1 VYRQHRGQAYAREM
15 CSAGSSWLRTMGSAT
30 LPIARPPSYQFTHDR
45 FGRRKVLVERS
56 ARHLRRADDV
66 VDRRRRVRFSTS
78 NRNALLSNSERMRWR
93 RLAATR

>member
-1 VYRQHRGQAYAREM
+1 VFGWIVMAAHDGVGHFTH
-15 CSAGSSWLRTMGSAT
+15 CSAT
-30 LPIARPPSYQFTHDR
+30 SYQFTHDR